1 MFFIYTMNKIEFKI
15 LNKIM
20 DRKGI
25 ESAYLFGSRV
35 QGKITHFSDYDFG
48 IFFDSRILKKSQEK
62 IRKEIFLELS
72 RFYETDAIHL
82 IDINKISD
90 PALRYNIIILGRC
103 IYAKDFTNK
112 LIMEIKTRKEYED
125 TKYLRRTGLHLQNQR
140 IRSGEF
146 GTIYNSIE

>member
-1 MFFIYTMNKIEFKI
+1 MNKSEYKI

-20 DRKGI
+20 DRKGV

-35 QGKITHFSDYDFG
+35 HGKITHFSDYDFG
-48 IFFDSRILKKSQEK
+48 IFFDVHIPKRSQEK

-72 RFYETDAIHL
+72 RLYQTDEIHF
-82 IDINKISD
+82 ININGISD

-103 IYAKDFTNK
+103 MYAKDFTKK

-125 TKYLRRTGLHLQNQR
+125 TKYLRQTGLYLQNQR
-140 IRSGEF
+140 IRSGAF
-146 GTIYNSIE
+146 GTRYNAMNNK